1 MEQSLLLT
9 LEHESPKDCI
19 KNADSALEGLE
30 WGQDFAF
37 LISFKVILMLGVPGS
52 KHSENW
58 ALDNMTLNLE
68 STLKLVEVKLFV
80 FFPFLSL
87 SLSV

>member
-9 LEHESPKDCI
+9 LERESPKDCI

-37 LISFKVILMLGVPGS
+37 LTSFKVILMLGVQGPNT
-52 KHSENW
+52 ENW